1 MVSLSQWRKRKR
13 KKKKKWRYQDI
24 PAFTLRYCNQN
35 PYYKTKTKYVW
46 TDNDLNDWR
55 RLDDSTTWTCA
66 THLATQEPREN
77 QYLAPFRM
85 PTEFQTH
92 KASQILPEIMFQDYA
107 FVFWVGFMNCLRCT
121 NIRDWLPAALQLF
134 DSLRKEKEETSSIWF
149 TASSNRTPVFLVFN
163 ITHLVCPEW

>member
-55 RLDDSTTWTCA
+55 RLDDLNLCPSPCHPGTTWKPIPSA
-66 THLATQEPREN
+66 VSHAHRVSNTQGV
-77 QYLAPFRM
+77 A
-85 PTEFQTH
+85 
-92 KASQILPEIMFQDYA
+92 ILPEIMFQDYA